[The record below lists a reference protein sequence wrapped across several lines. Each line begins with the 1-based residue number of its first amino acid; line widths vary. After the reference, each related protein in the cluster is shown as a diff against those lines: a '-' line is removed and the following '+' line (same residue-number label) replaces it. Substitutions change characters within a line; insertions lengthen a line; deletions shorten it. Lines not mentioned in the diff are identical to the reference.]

1 MAANRILGTMIL
13 AVAVCGTAVVGDDKA
28 EKPQTPPA
36 AEDVF
41 SGPKVDES
49 APSDRPDR
57 PGGDRGRA
65 RANEGAQ
72 PRLWMMAMRDMDL
85 SDEQR
90 EKVRF
95 VMQDLQDSMRK
106 FRETH
111 GEEMRGLMET
121 MREARE
127 NGTMPPR
134 EVAEKLRSLEQSRP
148 KIEQYQEKIWSIL
161 NDEQQKELRAKLATM
176 AAQQDERRARRG
188 GGGDA
193 MRQPRME
200 PGAENPN
207 EMMQERG
214 LRGRWQGER
223 PSRSGGLDEKGQKRV
238 EFLRKHQSKD
248 RPGVKPDVKDM
259 EFEFHEDSPGAA
271 KPE

>member
-1 MAANRILGTMIL
+1 MPVKRVFGTMIL

-28 EKPQTPPA
+28 EKPQTQPA

-49 APSDRPDR
+49 AQSDRPNR
-57 PGGDRGRA
+57 PGGERGRA
-65 RANEGAQ
+65 RANEGMQ

-95 VMQDLQDSMRK
+95 VMQDLQDSNRK

-127 NGTMPPR
+127 NGAMPPR

-161 NDEQQKELRAKLATM
+161 NEEQQKDMRAKLAAMT
-176 AAQQDERRARRG
+176 AQQEERRARRG
-188 GGGDA
+188 GAGGP
-193 MRQPRME
+193 MRE
-200 PGAENPN
+200 PGMETENSR

-214 LRGRWQGER
+214 PRGRWQGER
-223 PSRSGGLDEKGQKRV
+223 PSQPGGLDGKGQKRM
-238 EFLRKHQSKD
+238 EFLRKHQSKN